1 MVAIIGFKA
10 ESVGKERSLRTP
22 HPNYA
27 DKNSFNT
34 RGTTIMSINGEN
46 IRNIAIV
53 GHSGEGKTT
62 LCEAMLL
69 NGGAIDRMGKVPDG
83 TTVSDYDDLEK
94 AKKMSIYTSCSHLM
108 WKDVKV
114 NLLDLP
120 GYYDF
125 EGERNEGLRAAGG
138 ACLVIGANGVLPI
151 GAESIVDYCMKLGKP
166 LIIFINGMDKENA
179 DYLGTVQALRTKYAG
194 KIAPIQIPIMEN
206 GKMQGCIN
214 ALQERAYLFK
224 EGGPQEIPI
233 PENMK
238 DQVEEMKASL
248 METAAENDEFLLDKY
263 FETGD
268 LTREETIRGIRI
280 GIAGVNTIPIMAG
293 SALQNRGVINLLNEI
308 VTYMPQARERLNTL
322 ADDIAGDKMISI
334 RTDEDAPFAAQ
345 VFKTVIDPFSG
356 KLSYIKS
363 FRGVLKSGTTVWNS
377 NTECEERIGQI
388 YVLRGKKME
397 AVDQLAAGDIGA
409 VNKLSNT
416 NTGDTLCDPSAKVRF
431 TPIHFPK
438 PTLFMSVAAEK
449 KGEEDKVFAGL
460 AKLKEEDYTFSIEK
474 NAETGEMVIGGQGD
488 VQIEMLAKKVKARYG
503 VDMKLSEPKIA
514 YRETIRGKAEAEGK
528 HKKQSGGHGQY
539 GHCKIRFSPSDEEFV
554 FEEEVVG
561 GAVPKNYFP
570 AVEKGLRESMEHGP
584 LAGYPVTGLKAV
596 LYDGSYHDVDSNE
609 LSFKMAAS
617 IAFKEGLKNAKPV
630 LLEPI
635 YSLKI
640 AVPSDYLGDVMG
652 DINKRR
658 GRIMGTDT
666 EGEKSII
673 SAEVPLAEIKTYTM
687 ELRSLTRGSG
697 KFVSEFLG
705 YEDVPPMLVD
715 KIIAEAQKE

>member
-1 MVAIIGFKA
+1 
-10 ESVGKERSLRTP
+10 
-22 HPNYA
+22 
-27 DKNSFNT
+27 
-34 RGTTIMSINGEN
+34 MSIKGEN
-46 IRNIAIV
+46 IRNIAVV

-62 LCEAMLL
+62 LCEAMLF

-83 TTVSDYDDLEK
+83 TTVSDFDDLEK

-138 ACLVIGANGVLPI
+138 ALLVIGANGVIPI
-151 GAESIVDYCMKLGKP
+151 GAESIVDYCLKLGKP

-179 DYLGTVQALRTKYAG
+179 DYLGTVQALKTKYAG
-194 KIAPIQIPIMEN
+194 KLAPIQIPIMEN

-214 ALQERAYLFK
+214 VLQERAYLFK
-224 EGGPQEIPI
+224 ENGPQEITI

-268 LTREETIRGIRI
+268 LTREETIHGIRL
-280 GIAGVNTIPIMAG
+280 GIASVNTIPVMAG
-293 SALQNRGVINLLNEI
+293 SALTNRGVINLLNEI

-322 ADDIAGDKMISI
+322 ADDLSADKVVSV

-345 VFKTVIDPFSG
+345 VFKTVIDPYSG
-356 KLSYIKS
+356 KLSYLKS
-363 FRGVLKSGTTVWNS
+363 FRGVLKSGSTVWNA
-377 NTECEERIGQI
+377 NTETEERIGQI

-397 AVDQLAAGDIGA
+397 PVDELAAGDIGA
-409 VNKLSNT
+409 VNKLGNT
-416 NTGDTLCDPSAKVRF
+416 NTGDTLCDPVAKIRF
-431 TPIHFPK
+431 SPIHFPK
-438 PTLFMSVAAEK
+438 PTLFMSVTAEK
-449 KGEEDKVFAGL
+449 KGEEDKIFAGL

-474 NAETGEMVIGGQGD
+474 NAETGEMLLGGQGD
-488 VQIEMLAKKVKARYG
+488 IQLELLAKRVKARYG
-503 VDMKLSEPKIA
+503 VDMKLSEPRIA
-514 YRETIRGKAEAEGK
+514 YRETIRGNSDAEGK

-539 GHCKIRFSPSDEEFV
+539 GHVKIRFSPCEEEFV

-570 AVEKGLRESMEHGP
+570 AVEKGLRECMESGP
-584 LAGYPVTGLKAV
+584 LAGYPVVGVKSV

-609 LSFKMAAS
+609 LSFKMAAA

-630 LLEPI
+630 LLEPVMR
-635 YSLKI
+635 LKI
-640 AVPSDYLGDVMG
+640 AIPADYLGDVMG

-666 EGEKSII
+666 EGDTSII
-673 SAEVPLAEIKTYTM
+673 TAEVPQSEIKTYTM
-687 ELRSLTRGSG
+687 DLRSLTRGSG
-697 KFVSEFLG
+697 KFVSEFLD

-715 KIIAEAQKE
+715 KIIADAQKA

>member
-1 MVAIIGFKA
+1 MSTTF
-10 ESVGKERSLRTP
+10 ES
-22 HPNYA
+22 
-27 DKNSFNT
+27 
-34 RGTTIMSINGEN
+34 
-46 IRNIAIV
+46 IRNIAVV

-62 LCEAMLL
+62 LVEAMLF
-69 NGGAIDRMGKVPDG
+69 NGGVIDRMGKVADG

-94 AKKMSIYTSCSHLM
+94 AKNMSIYTSCSNLT
-108 WKDVKV
+108 WKNVKV

-138 ACLVIGANGVLPI
+138 ALLVIGANGVLPI
-151 GAESIVDYCMKLGKP
+151 GAETIVDSCLKLGKP

-179 DYLGTVQALRTKYAG
+179 DYIGTINALKAKYSG
-194 KIAPIQIPIMEN
+194 KLAPIQIPIMEN

-214 ALQERAYLFK
+214 ALQEKAYLFK
-224 EGGPQEIPI
+224 DGGPQEIAI
-233 PENMK
+233 PADMA
-238 DQVEEMKASL
+238 DQVEEMKAQL
-248 METAAENDEFLLDKY
+248 METAAENEEALLDKY
-263 FETGD
+263 FETGE

-280 GIAGVNTIPIMAG
+280 GIAGVNTIPVMAG
-293 SALQNRGVINLLNEI
+293 SALTNRGVINLLNEI
-308 VTYMPQARERLNTL
+308 VTYMPLARERLNTMVE
-322 ADDIAGDKMISI
+322 DPDGKMYSL
-334 RTDEDAPFAAQ
+334 RTEADAPFAAQ

-356 KLSYIKS
+356 KLSYLKS
-363 FRGVLKSGTTVWNS
+363 FRGVLKSGSTVWNA
-377 NTECEERIGQI
+377 NTETEERIGQI
-388 YVLRGKKME
+388 YTLRGKKME
-397 AVDQLAAGDIGA
+397 PVDQLAAGDIGA
-409 VNKLSNT
+409 VNKLSDT
-416 NTGDTLCDPSAKVRF
+416 NTGDTLCDMSAKVRF

-488 VQIEMLAKKVKARYG
+488 VQLEMLAKKVKARYG
-503 VDMKLSEPKIA
+503 VDMKLTEPKIA
-514 YRETIRGKAEAEGK
+514 YRETIRGTAEAEGK

-539 GHCKIRFSPSDEEFV
+539 GHCKIRFSPSEEEFV

-640 AVPSDYLGDVMG
+640 AVPADYLGDVMG

-666 EGEKSII
+666 EGDKAII

-705 YEDVPPMLVD
+705 YEDVPPMFVD
-715 KIIAEAQKE
+715 KIVAEAQKDKE

>member
-1 MVAIIGFKA
+1 MK
-10 ESVGKERSLRTP
+10 
-22 HPNYA
+22 YQ
-27 DKNSFNT
+27 
-34 RGTTIMSINGEN
+34 GEN
-46 IRNIAIV
+46 IRNIAVV

-62 LCEAMLL
+62 LVEAMLY
-69 NGGAIDRMGKVPDG
+69 NGGAIDRQGKVADG
-83 TTVSDYDDLEK
+83 TTVSDFDDLEK
-94 AKKMSIYTSCSHLM
+94 AKKMSVYTSCSYLV

-125 EGERNEGLRAAGG
+125 EGERSEGLRAAGG
-138 ACLVIGANGVLPI
+138 ALLVIGANGVLPI
-151 GAESIVDYCMKLGKP
+151 GAESVVDYCLKLGKP
-166 LIIFINGMDKENA
+166 LIIFINGMDKDNA
-179 DYLGTVQALRTKYAG
+179 DYLGTVQALRAKYAG
-194 KIAPIQIPIMEN
+194 KLAPIQIPIMEN

-224 EGGPQEIPI
+224 ENGPQEIPI

-238 DQVEEMKASL
+238 AQVEEMKQSL
-248 METAAENDEFLLDKY
+248 METAAENDEILLDKY

-280 GIAGVNTIPIMAG
+280 GIASVNTIPVMAG

-308 VTYMPQARERLNTL
+308 VTYMPQARERLNTMAEDL
-322 ADDIAGDKMISI
+322 STDRVMSL

-345 VFKTVIDPFSG
+345 VFKTVIDPYSG

-363 FRGVLKSGTTVWNS
+363 FRGVLKSGSTVWNA
-377 NTECEERIGQI
+377 NTECEERIGQV
-388 YVLRGKKME
+388 YLLRGKKME
-397 AVDQLAAGDIGA
+397 AVDELGAGDIGA
-409 VNKLSNT
+409 VNKLGNT
-416 NTGDTLCDPSAKVRF
+416 NTGDTLCDVNAKVRF

-438 PTLFMSVAAEK
+438 PTLFMAVSAEK

-460 AKLKEEDYTFSIEK
+460 AKLREEDYTFSVAK
-474 NAETGEMVIGGQGD
+474 NTETGEILLGGQGD
-488 VQIEMLAKKVKARYG
+488 IQLEMLVKKVKARYG
-503 VDMKLSEPKIA
+503 VDMKLSEPKVA
-514 YRETIRGKAEAEGK
+514 YRETIRGTADAEGK

-539 GHCKIRFSPSDEEFV
+539 GHCKIRFEPCEEDFL
-554 FEEEVVG
+554 FDEEVVG

-570 AVEKGLRESMEHGP
+570 AVEKGLRECMEHGP
-584 LAGYPVTGLKAV
+584 LAGYPVVGVKAV

-630 LLEPI
+630 LLEPVHR
-635 YSLKI
+635 LKI
-640 AVPSDYLGDVMG
+640 AVPGDYLGDVMG

-666 EGEKSII
+666 EGDSSII
-673 SAEVPLAEIKTYTM
+673 TAEVPLAEIKEYTM

-697 KFVSEFLG
+697 KFVSEFLA
-705 YEDVPPMLVD
+705 YEEVPFNLVD
-715 KIIAEAQKE
+715 KIIADAQKNNA

>member
-1 MVAIIGFKA
+1 MVAIIGLKA
-10 ESVGKERSLRTP
+10 ESVSKERSLRIS
-22 HPNYA
+22 HPKLA

-34 RGTTIMSINGEN
+34 RGTIIMSINGEN

-62 LCEAMLL
+62 LCEAMLF
-69 NGGAIDRMGKVPDG
+69 NGGMIDRMGKVPDG

-94 AKKMSIYTSCSHLM
+94 AKKMSIYTSCSHLI

-179 DYLGTVQALRTKYAG
+179 DYLGTVQALRAKYAG

-224 EGGPQEIPI
+224 EGGPQEIAI

-322 ADDIAGDKMISI
+322 ADDVANDKMISV

-363 FRGVLKSGTTVWNS
+363 FRGVLKSGSTVWNS
-377 NTECEERIGQI
+377 NTECEERIGQVYI
-388 YVLRGKKME
+388 LRGKKME

-416 NTGDTLCDPSAKVRF
+416 NTGDTLCDPSAKIRF

-438 PTLFMSVAAEK
+438 PTLFMSVSAEK

-514 YRETIRGKAEAEGK
+514 YRETIRGTAEAEGK

-539 GHCKIRFSPSDEEFV
+539 GHCKIRFSPSEEEFV

-640 AVPSDYLGDVMG
+640 AIPSDYLGDVMG

-666 EGEKSII
+666 EGEKSVI

-715 KIIAEAQKE
+715 KIIAAAQKE

>member
-1 MVAIIGFKA
+1 
-10 ESVGKERSLRTP
+10 
-22 HPNYA
+22 
-27 DKNSFNT
+27 
-34 RGTTIMSINGEN
+34 MSINGEN
-46 IRNIAIV
+46 IRNIAVV

-62 LCEAMLL
+62 LVEAMLY
-69 NGGAIDRMGKVPDG
+69 NGGVIDRMGKVADG

-94 AKKMSIYTSCSHLM
+94 AKKMSIYASCSNLV
-108 WKDVKV
+108 WKGVKV
-114 NLLDLP
+114 NLIDLP

-125 EGERNEGLRAAGG
+125 EGERSAGLRAAGG
-138 ACLVIGANGVLPI
+138 ALLVIGANGVIPI
-151 GAESIVDYCMKLGKP
+151 GAESIVDYCLKLGKP
-166 LIIFINGMDKENA
+166 LIIFINGMDKDNA
-179 DYLGTVQALRTKYAG
+179 DYLGTVQALRAKYAG
-194 KIAPIQIPIMEN
+194 KLAPIQIPIMEG

-224 EGGPQEIPI
+224 DTGPEEIAI
-233 PENMK
+233 PDNMK

-248 METAAENDEFLLDKY
+248 METAAENDEVLLDKY

-280 GIAGVNTIPIMAG
+280 GIASVNTIPVMAG
-293 SALQNRGVINLLNEI
+293 SALTNRGVINLLNEI
-308 VTYMPQARERLNTL
+308 VTYMPQARERLNTMVE
-322 ADDIAGDKMISI
+322 DIDSPGKVYSL

-345 VFKTVIDPFSG
+345 VFKTVVDPFSG
-356 KLSYIKS
+356 KLSYLKS
-363 FRGVLKSGTTVWNS
+363 FRGVLKSGSTVWNP
-377 NTECEERIGQI
+377 NTETEERIGQI

-409 VNKLSNT
+409 VNKLNNT
-416 NTGDTLCDPSAKVRF
+416 NTGDTLCDMSAKVKF
-431 TPIHFPK
+431 SPIHFPK

-488 VQIEMLAKKVKARYG
+488 IQIEMLAKKVKARYG

-539 GHCKIRFSPSDEEFV
+539 GHVKIRFSPCEEEFV

-570 AVEKGLRESMEHGP
+570 AVEKGLRESMESGP

-609 LSFKMAAS
+609 LSFKMAAA

-635 YSLKI
+635 YTLKI
-640 AVPSDYLGDVMG
+640 AIPADYLGDVMG

-666 EGEKSII
+666 EGDRSII
-673 SAEVPLAEIKTYTM
+673 TAEVPLAEIKTYTM

-715 KIIAEAQKE
+715 KIISDAQKS

>member
-1 MVAIIGFKA
+1 MA
-10 ESVGKERSLRTP
+10 
-22 HPNYA
+22 N
-27 DKNSFNT
+27 
-34 RGTTIMSINGEN
+34 NGEN

-62 LCEAMLL
+62 LCEAMLF
-69 NGGAIDRMGKVPDG
+69 NGGAIDRMGKVADG
-83 TTVSDYDDLEK
+83 TTVSDYDELEK
-94 AKKMSIYTSCSHLM
+94 AKKMSVYTSCSYLT
-108 WKDVKV
+108 WKDVKI

-125 EGERNEGLRAAGG
+125 EGERGEGLRAAGG
-138 ACLVIGANGVLPI
+138 ACLVIGANGVIPI
-151 GAESIVDYCMKLGKP
+151 GAESIVDYCLKLGKP

-179 DYLGTVQALRTKYAG
+179 DYLGTVQALKAKYAG
-194 KIAPIQIPIMEN
+194 KLAPIQIPIMEN

-248 METAAENDEFLLDKY
+248 METAAENDEALLEKY

-268 LTREETIRGIRI
+268 LTREETIMGIRM
-280 GIAGVNTIPIMAG
+280 GIASVNTIPVMAG
-293 SALQNRGVINLLNEI
+293 SALTNRGVINLLNEI
-308 VTYMPQARERLNTL
+308 VTYMPQARERLNTMVEDL
-322 ADDIAGDKMISI
+322 NDKGKMYSI
-334 RTDEDAPFAAQ
+334 RTDADAPFAAQ

-356 KLSYIKS
+356 KLSYLKS
-363 FRGVLKSGTTVWNS
+363 FRGTLKSGSTVWNP
-377 NTECEERIGQI
+377 NTETEERIGQI

-397 AVDQLAAGDIGA
+397 SVDELQAGDIGA
-409 VNKLSNT
+409 VNKLNNT
-416 NTGDTLCDPSAKVRF
+416 NTGDTLCDMNAKVKF
-431 TPIHFPK
+431 TPIYFPR

-474 NAETGEMVIGGQGD
+474 NAETGEMILGGQGD
-488 VQIEMLAKKVKARYG
+488 TQLELLAKKVKSRYG

-514 YRETIRGKAEAEGK
+514 YRETIRGSAEAEGK

-539 GHCKIRFSPSDEEFV
+539 GHCKIRFSPCEEEFV

-570 AVEKGLRESMEHGP
+570 AVEKGLRESMESGP
-584 LAGYPVTGLKAV
+584 LAGYPVTGVKAV

-635 YSLKI
+635 YSLKVAI
-640 AVPSDYLGDVMG
+640 PADYLGDVMG

-666 EGEKSII
+666 EGDKSII
-673 SAEVPLAEIKTYTM
+673 TAEVPLAEIKTYTM

-715 KIIAEAQKE
+715 KIIADSKKE

>member
-1 MVAIIGFKA
+1 MSTNF
-10 ESVGKERSLRTP
+10 ES
-22 HPNYA
+22 
-27 DKNSFNT
+27 
-34 RGTTIMSINGEN
+34 
-46 IRNIAIV
+46 IRNIAVV

-62 LCEAMLL
+62 LVEAMLMSA
-69 NGGAIDRMGKVPDG
+69 GAIDRMGKVADG

-94 AKKMSIYTSCSHLM
+94 AKKMSIYTSVSNLM
-108 WKDVKV
+108 WKNVKI

-138 ACLVIGANGVLPI
+138 ALLVIGANGVIPI
-151 GAESIVDYCMKLGKP
+151 GAESTIENCLKLGKP

-179 DYLGTVQALRTKYAG
+179 DYLGTVQALRAKYAG
-194 KIAPIQIPIMEN
+194 KLAPIQIPIMEG
-206 GKMQGCIN
+206 GKMQGVIN

-224 EGGPQEIPI
+224 DGGPQEIPV

-248 METAAENDEFLLDKY
+248 METAAENDELLLDKY

-268 LTREETIRGIRI
+268 LTREETIQGIRM
-280 GIAGVNTIPIMAG
+280 GIASVSTIPVMAG
-293 SALQNRGVINLLNEI
+293 SALTNRGVINLLNEI
-308 VTYMPQARERLNTL
+308 VTYMPLARERLNTMVSDANGQMYSL
-322 ADDIAGDKMISI
+322 HTEAN
-334 RTDEDAPFAAQ
+334 APFAAQ

-356 KLSYIKS
+356 KLSYLKS
-363 FRGVLKSGTTVWNS
+363 FRGVLKSGSTVWNP
-377 NTECEERIGQI
+377 NTETEERIGQI

-397 AVDQLAAGDIGA
+397 AVDELKAGDIGA
-409 VNKLSNT
+409 VNKLNNT
-416 NTGDTLCDPSAKVRF
+416 NTGDTLCDPSDKVKF
-431 TPIHFPK
+431 TSIYFPK

-488 VQIEMLAKKVKARYG
+488 AQLEILAKKVKARYG
-503 VDMKLSEPKIA
+503 VDMKLSSPKIA

-539 GHCKIRFSPSDEEFV
+539 GHVKIRFSPCEEEFV

-561 GAVPKNYFP
+561 GAVPQNYVP
-570 AVEKGLRESMEHGP
+570 AVEKGLRESMAEGP

-640 AVPSDYLGDVMG
+640 AIPADYLGDVMG

-658 GRIMGTDT
+658 GRIMGTDP
-666 EGEKSII
+666 EGNRSII
-673 SAEVPLAEIKTYTM
+673 TAEVPLAEIKEYTM

-715 KIIAEAQKE
+715 KIVAAAKADA

>member
-1 MVAIIGFKA
+1 
-10 ESVGKERSLRTP
+10 
-22 HPNYA
+22 
-27 DKNSFNT
+27 
-34 RGTTIMSINGEN
+34 MSIQGEN
-46 IRNIAIV
+46 IRNVAIV

-62 LCEAMLL
+62 LCEAMLF
-69 NGGAIDRMGKVPDG
+69 NGGAIDRMGKVADG
-83 TTVSDYDDLEK
+83 TTVSDFDDLEK
-94 AKKMSIYTSCSHLM
+94 AKKMSVYSSLSYLT
-108 WKDVKV
+108 WKDVKI
-114 NLLDLP
+114 NLIDLP

-138 ACLVIGANGVLPI
+138 ACLVIGANGVIPI
-151 GAESIVDYCMKLGKP
+151 GAEAIVDYCLKLGKP

-179 DYLGTVQALRTKYAG
+179 DYLGTVQALKAKYAG
-194 KIAPIQIPIMEN
+194 KLAPIQIPIMEN

-238 DQVEEMKASL
+238 TQVAEMQSHL
-248 METAAENDEFLLDKY
+248 METAAENDEFLLEKY
-263 FETGD
+263 FETGA

-280 GIAGVNTIPIMAG
+280 GIASVNTIPVMAG

-308 VTYMPQARERLNTL
+308 VTYMPQADERKNTL
-322 ADDIAGDKMISI
+322 A
-334 RTDEDAPFAAQ
+334 EDVEDGNKIVHVPTKQNAPFAAQ
-345 VFKTVIDPFSG
+345 VFKTVIDPYSG

-363 FRGVLKSGTTVWNS
+363 FRGVLKSGSTVWNS

-388 YVLRGKKME
+388 YLLRGKKME
-397 AVDQLAAGDIGA
+397 AVDELAAGDIGA
-409 VNKLSNT
+409 VNKLGNT
-416 NTGDTLCDPSAKVRF
+416 NTGDTLCDPSAKVKF
-431 TPIHFPK
+431 SPIFFPK

-460 AKLKEEDYTFSIEK
+460 AKLREEDHTFTVEK
-474 NAETGEMVIGGQGD
+474 NADTGEILLGGQGD
-488 VQIEMLAKKVKARYG
+488 IQIELLAKKVKARYG
-503 VDMKLSEPKIA
+503 VDMKLAEPKIA
-514 YRETIRGKAEAEGK
+514 YRETIRGTAEAEGK

-539 GHCKIRFSPSDEEFV
+539 GHVKLRFSPCEEDFI
-554 FEEEVVG
+554 FDEEVVG

-570 AVEKGLRESMEHGP
+570 AVEKGLRECLEHGP
-584 LAGYPVTGLKAV
+584 LAGYPVVGVKAV

-617 IAFKEGLKNAKPV
+617 IAYKEGLKNAKPV

-635 YSLKI
+635 HSVRI
-640 AVPSDYLGDVMG
+640 SVSGEYLGDVMG
-652 DINKRR
+652 DVNKRR

-666 EGEKSII
+666 EGDTSII
-673 SAEVPLAEIKTYTM
+673 SAEVPLAEMKTYTM

-705 YEDVPPMLVD
+705 YEEVPFALVD
-715 KIIAEAQKE
+715 KIIANAKQD

>member
-1 MVAIIGFKA
+1 
-10 ESVGKERSLRTP
+10 
-22 HPNYA
+22 
-27 DKNSFNT
+27 
-34 RGTTIMSINGEN
+34 MSIKGEN
-46 IRNIAIV
+46 IRNIAVV

-62 LCEAMLL
+62 LVEAMLF
-69 NGGAIDRMGKVPDG
+69 NGGAIDRMGKVTDG

-94 AKKMSIYTSCSHLM
+94 AKKMSIYTSCSHLI

-138 ACLVIGANGVLPI
+138 ALLVIGANGVIPI
-151 GAESIVDYCMKLGKP
+151 GAESVVDYCLKLGKP

-179 DYLGTVQALRTKYAG
+179 DYLGTVQALKAKYAG
-194 KIAPIQIPIMEN
+194 KLAPIQIPIMEN

-233 PENMK
+233 PEDMK
-238 DQVEEMKASL
+238 DQVEEMKQSL
-248 METAAENDEFLLDKY
+248 METAAENDEILLDKF

-280 GIAGVNTIPIMAG
+280 GIASVNTIPVMAG
-293 SALQNRGVINLLNEI
+293 SALTNRGVINLLNEI
-308 VTYMPQARERLNTL
+308 VTYMPQARERLNTMVEDL
-322 ADDIAGDKMISI
+322 ANDRVISL

-363 FRGVLKSGTTVWNS
+363 FRGVLKSGSTVWNA
-377 NTECEERIGQI
+377 NTETEERIGQV

-397 AVDQLAAGDIGA
+397 AVDQLEAGDIGA
-409 VNKLSNT
+409 VNKLNNT

-431 TPIHFPK
+431 APIHFPK
-438 PTLFMSVAAEK
+438 PTLFMSVSAEK

-460 AKLKEEDYTFSIEK
+460 AKLREEDYTFSIEK
-474 NAETGEMVIGGQGD
+474 NAETGEMVLGGQGD
-488 VQIEMLAKKVKARYG
+488 IQLELLAKKVKARYG

-514 YRETIRGKAEAEGK
+514 YRETIRGKADAEGK

-539 GHCKIRFSPSDEEFV
+539 GHCKIRFSPCEEEFV

-570 AVEKGLRESMEHGP
+570 AVEKGLRECMSEGP

-609 LSFKMAAS
+609 LSFKMAAA
-617 IAFKEGLKNAKPV
+617 IAYKEGLKNAKPV

-635 YSLKI
+635 YRLKI
-640 AVPSDYLGDVMG
+640 AVPGDYLGDVMG

-658 GRIMGTDT
+658 GRIMGTDN
-666 EGEKSII
+666 EGALSII
-673 SAEVPLAEIKTYTM
+673 TAEVPLAEIKTYTM

-715 KIIAEAQKE
+715 KIIAEAKK

>member
-1 MVAIIGFKA
+1 MGFNF
-10 ESVGKERSLRTP
+10 ES
-22 HPNYA
+22 
-27 DKNSFNT
+27 
-34 RGTTIMSINGEN
+34 
-46 IRNIAIV
+46 IRNIAVV
-53 GHSGEGKTT
+53 GHGGEGKTT
-62 LCEAMLL
+62 LVEAMLY
-69 NGGAIDRMGKVPDG
+69 NAGAIDRMGKVADG
-83 TTVSDYDDLEK
+83 TTISDYDDLEK
-94 AKKMSIYTSCSHLM
+94 AKGMSIYTSASHLY
-108 WKDVKV
+108 WKGVKV

-125 EGERNEGLRAAGG
+125 EGERASGLRAAGG
-138 ACLVIGANGVLPI
+138 ALLVIGANGVIPI
-151 GAESIVDYCMKLGKP
+151 GAEAIVDHCLKLGKP

-179 DYLGTVQALRTKYAG
+179 DYFGTVQALRAKYAG
-194 KIAPIQIPIMEN
+194 KLAPIQIPIMEG

-214 ALQERAYLFK
+214 ALQEKAYLFK
-224 EGGPQEIPI
+224 DTGPQEIDI
-233 PENMK
+233 PADMV

-248 METAAENDEFLLDKY
+248 METAAENDEALLDKF
-263 FETGD
+263 FEEGA
-268 LTREETIRGIRI
+268 LTREETIKGIRL
-280 GIAGVNTIPIMAG
+280 GIASVNTIPVMAG
-293 SALQNRGVINLLNEI
+293 SALTNRGVINLLNEI
-308 VTYMPQARERLNTL
+308 VTYMPLARERLNTMVEDESGKVYSL
-322 ADDIAGDKMISI
+322 
-334 RTDEDAPFAAQ
+334 RTEADAPFAAQ
-345 VFKTVIDPFSG
+345 VFKTVIDPYSG
-356 KLSYIKS
+356 KLSYLKS
-363 FRGVLKSGTTVWNS
+363 FRGILKSGSTVWNP
-377 NTECEERIGQI
+377 NTETEERIGQI
-388 YVLRGKKME
+388 YVLKGKKME

-409 VNKLSNT
+409 VNKLGNT
-416 NTGDTLCDPSAKVRF
+416 NTGDTLCDLNAKVKF

-449 KGEEDKVFAGL
+449 KGEEDKVFAGI

-474 NAETGEMVIGGQGD
+474 NPETGEMVIGGQGD
-488 VQIEMLAKKVKARYG
+488 IQLELIAKKVKARYG

-514 YRETIRGKAEAEGK
+514 YRETIRGTAEAEGK

-539 GHCKIRFSPSDEEFV
+539 GHVKIRFSPCEEEFV

-570 AVEKGLRESMEHGP
+570 AVEKGLRECMAEGP

-617 IAFKEGLKNAKPV
+617 IAYKEGLKNAKPV

-635 YSLKI
+635 YRLKI

-666 EGEKSII
+666 EGESSII
-673 SAEVPLAEIKTYTM
+673 TAEVPLAEIKTYTM

-705 YEDVPPMLVD
+705 YEDVPPMFVD
-715 KIIAEAQKE
+715 KIVAEAKKD

>member
-1 MVAIIGFKA
+1 MSNKG
-10 ESVGKERSLRTP
+10 ES
-22 HPNYA
+22 
-27 DKNSFNT
+27 
-34 RGTTIMSINGEN
+34 
-46 IRNIAIV
+46 IRNIAVV

-62 LCEAMLL
+62 LVEAMLY

-94 AKKMSIYTSCSHLM
+94 AKTMSIYASCSHLI
-108 WKDVKV
+108 WKNVKI

-125 EGERNEGLRAAGG
+125 EGERSAGLRAAGG
-138 ACLVIGANGVLPI
+138 ALLVIGANGVIPI
-151 GAESIVDYCMKLGKP
+151 GAESIVDYCLKLGKP
-166 LIIFINGMDKENA
+166 LIIFINGMDKDNA
-179 DYLGTVQALRTKYAG
+179 DYLGTVQALKAKYSG
-194 KIAPIQIPIMEN
+194 KLAPIQIPIMEG

-214 ALQERAYLFK
+214 ALQEKAYLFK
-224 EGGPQEIPI
+224 DTGPQEIPI
-233 PENMK
+233 PEDMK
-238 DQVEEMKASL
+238 GQVEEMKAQL

-263 FETGD
+263 FESGE
-268 LTREETIRGIRI
+268 LTREETIHGIRL
-280 GIAGVNTIPIMAG
+280 GIASVNTIPVMAG
-293 SALQNRGVINLLNEI
+293 SALTNRGVINLLNEI
-308 VTYMPQARERLNTL
+308 VTYMPMARERLNTM
-322 ADDIAGDKMISI
+322 AQEIGSDTMVSV
-334 RTDEDAPFAAQ
+334 RTDKDAPFAAQ

-356 KLSYIKS
+356 KLSYLKS
-363 FRGVLKSGTTVWNS
+363 FRGVLKSGSTVWNA
-377 NTECEERIGQI
+377 NTETEERIGQV

-397 AVDQLAAGDIGA
+397 PVDELSAGDIGA
-409 VNKLSNT
+409 VNKLGNT
-416 NTGDTLCDPSAKVRF
+416 NTGDTLCDINAKIRF
-431 TPIHFPK
+431 MPIHFPK

-449 KGEEDKVFAGL
+449 KGEEDKVFTGL

-474 NAETGEMVIGGQGD
+474 NSETGEMVIGGQGD
-488 VQIEMLAKKVKARYG
+488 IQIEMLAKKVKARYG

-514 YRETIRGKAEAEGK
+514 YRETIRGNADAEGK

-539 GHCKIRFSPSDEEFV
+539 GHCKIRFSPCEEDFI

-570 AVEKGLRESMEHGP
+570 AVEKGLRECMAEGP
-584 LAGYPVTGLKAV
+584 LAGFPVTGVKAV

-609 LSFKMAAS
+609 LSFKMAAA

-635 YSLKI
+635 YRLKI
-640 AVPSDYLGDVMG
+640 AIPADYLGDVMG

-666 EGEKSII
+666 EGDSSVIT
-673 SAEVPLAEIKTYTM
+673 AEVPLAEIKTYTM
-687 ELRSLTRGSG
+687 DLRSLTRGSG
-697 KFVSEFLG
+697 KFASEFLG

-715 KIIAEAQKE
+715 KIIAEASKE

>member
-1 MVAIIGFKA
+1 
-10 ESVGKERSLRTP
+10 
-22 HPNYA
+22 
-27 DKNSFNT
+27 
-34 RGTTIMSINGEN
+34 MSIKGEN

-62 LCEAMLL
+62 LCEAMLF
-69 NGGAIDRMGKVPDG
+69 NGGAIDRQGKVLDG

-94 AKKMSIYTSCSHLM
+94 AKKMSIYTSCSYLM

-138 ACLVIGANGVLPI
+138 ALLVIGANGVIPI
-151 GAESIVDYCMKLGKP
+151 GAEAIVDYCLKLGKP

-179 DYLGTVQALRTKYAG
+179 DYFATVQALQAKYAG
-194 KIAPIQIPIMEN
+194 KLAPIQIPIMEG

-224 EGGPQEIPI
+224 ENGPQEIPI
-233 PENMK
+233 PEDMLG
-238 DQVEEMKASL
+238 QVEEMKAQL

-263 FETGD
+263 FESGE
-268 LTREETIRGIRI
+268 LTREETIRGIRL
-280 GIAGVNTIPIMAG
+280 GIAAVNTIPVMAG

-322 ADDIAGDKMISI
+322 ADDIANDKVVSI
-334 RTDEDAPFAAQ
+334 RTEDDAPFAAQ

-356 KLSYIKS
+356 KLSYLKS
-363 FRGVLKSGTTVWNS
+363 FRGVLKSGSTVWNA
-377 NTECEERIGQI
+377 NTETEERIGQV
-388 YVLRGKKME
+388 YLLRGKKME
-397 AVDQLAAGDIGA
+397 AVDALYAGDIGA
-409 VNKLSNT
+409 VNKLGNT
-416 NTGDTLCDPSAKVRF
+416 NTGDTLCDPNAKIRF
-431 TPIHFPK
+431 SPIHFPK
-438 PTLFMSVAAEK
+438 PTLYMSVSAEK

-460 AKLKEEDYTFSIEK
+460 AKLGEEDYTFSIEK
-474 NAETGEMVIGGQGD
+474 NSETGELLIGGQGD
-488 VQIEMLAKKVKARYG
+488 IQLEMLAKKVKARYG
-503 VDMKLSEPKIA
+503 VDLKLSDPKIA
-514 YRETIRGKAEAEGK
+514 YRETIRGSADAEGK

-539 GHCKIRFSPSDEEFV
+539 GHCKIRFSPCEEDFI

-570 AVEKGLRESMEHGP
+570 AVEKGLRESMESGP
-584 LAGYPVTGLKAV
+584 LAGYPVTGVKAV

-630 LLEPI
+630 LLEPVHR
-635 YSLKI
+635 LKI
-640 AVPSDYLGDVMG
+640 AVPGDYLGDVMG

-658 GRIMGTDT
+658 GRIMGTDA
-666 EGEKSII
+666 EGDTSII
-673 SAEVPLAEIKTYTM
+673 TAEVPLAEIKTYTM

-715 KIIAEAQKE
+715 KIIAESKKD

>member
-1 MVAIIGFKA
+1 MSTTF
-10 ESVGKERSLRTP
+10 ES
-22 HPNYA
+22 
-27 DKNSFNT
+27 
-34 RGTTIMSINGEN
+34 
-46 IRNIAIV
+46 IRNIAVV
-53 GHSGEGKTT
+53 GHRGEGKTT
-62 LCEAMLL
+62 LVEAMLY
-69 NGGAIDRMGKVPDG
+69 NGGAIDRMGKVADG
-83 TTVSDYDDLEK
+83 TTVSDFDDLEK
-94 AKKMSIYTSCSHLM
+94 AKTMSIYTSCSHLI
-108 WKDVKV
+108 WKNVKV

-138 ACLVIGANGVLPI
+138 ALLVIGANGVLPI
-151 GAESIVDYCMKLGKP
+151 GAEAIVDYCLKLGKP

-179 DYLGTVQALRTKYAG
+179 DYMGTMAALKAKYSG
-194 KIAPIQIPIMEN
+194 KLAPIQIPIMEN

-214 ALQERAYLFK
+214 ALQEKAYLFK
-224 EGGPQEIPI
+224 DGGTQEIPM
-233 PENMK
+233 PADMH
-238 DQVEEMKASL
+238 DQVEEMKAQL
-248 METAAENDEFLLDKY
+248 METAAENDEMLLDKY

-268 LTREETIRGIRI
+268 LTREETIQGIRI
-280 GIAGVNTIPIMAG
+280 GIASVSTIPVMAG
-293 SALQNRGVINLLNEI
+293 SALTNRGVINLLNEI
-308 VTYMPQARERLNTL
+308 VTYMPLARERLNT
-322 ADDIAGDKMISI
+322 MV
-334 RTDEDAPFAAQ
+334 EDLENPGKVYSLHTEANAPFAAQ
-345 VFKTVIDPFSG
+345 VFKTVIDPYSG

-363 FRGVLKSGTTVWNS
+363 FRGVLKSGSTVWNP
-377 NTECEERIGQI
+377 NTETEERIGQI
-388 YVLRGKKME
+388 YVMKGKKME

-409 VNKLSNT
+409 VNKLNNT
-416 NTGDTLCDPSAKVRF
+416 NTGDTLCDPNAKVKF
-431 TPIHFPK
+431 SPIYFPK

-474 NAETGEMVIGGQGD
+474 NPETAEMIIGGQGD
-488 VQIEMLAKKVKARYG
+488 IQLELLAKKVKTRYG
-503 VDMKLSEPKIA
+503 VDLKLSEPKIA

-539 GHCKIRFSPSDEEFV
+539 GHVKMRFSPCEEEFV

-570 AVEKGLRESMEHGP
+570 AVEKGLRECMSEGP

-609 LSFKMAAS
+609 LSFKMAAA
-617 IAFKEGLKNAKPV
+617 IAYKEGLKNAKPV

-635 YSLKI
+635 YRLKI
-640 AVPSDYLGDVMG
+640 AIPADYLGDVMG

-666 EGEKSII
+666 EGERSII
-673 SAEVPLAEIKTYTM
+673 TAEVPLAEIKTYTM

-715 KIIAEAQKE
+715 KIIADSKKA